1 MPIKR
6 IQADLL
12 LLFVALIWGMAFAAQ
27 RSAAPLVGVWW
38 FNAVR
43 FLLAG
48 IMLAPLLLRKQTKLT
63 RANLSLVILTGLVLA
78 GASGLQQAGLQF
90 TTAANAGF
98 ITSLYVVL
106 VPILGLLIF
115 RRKTRLTAWL
125 AAIIAM
131 IGAGLLSIGGQGFQL
146 MVGDLLEFFGAIL
159 WAFHVILIDK
169 VVKKVDVFVF
179 ATIQYFIAGFIQMIL
194 GIFFEP
200 GSLPLL
206 REVWW
211 AIAYTGIVS
220 VGIGYTLQAVAQKHA
235 PPVDAAILLSM
246 EAVFAALG
254 GYLFLKEALQP
265 LQIVGCAMIFF
276 AVILAQV
283 RIFLSTR
290 AQDTQAV

>member
-1 MPIKR
+1 
-6 IQADLL
+6 
-12 LLFVALIWGMAFAAQ
+12 
-27 RSAAPLVGVWW
+27 
-38 FNAVR
+38 
-43 FLLAG
+43 
-48 IMLAPLLLRKQTKLT
+48 
-63 RANLSLVILTGLVLA
+63 
-78 GASGLQQAGLQF
+78 
-90 TTAANAGF
+90 
-98 ITSLYVVL
+98 
-106 VPILGLLIF
+106 
-115 RRKTRLTAWL
+115 
-125 AAIIAM
+125 
-131 IGAGLLSIGGQGFQL
+131 
-146 MVGDLLEFFGAIL
+146 
-159 WAFHVILIDK
+159 
-169 VVKKVDVFVF
+169 
-179 ATIQYFIAGFIQMIL
+179 
-194 GIFFEP
+194 
-200 GSLPLL
+200 LL